1 MLASWVSVA
10 EAKDDVVEDMDTSEP
25 NWAWFYLAECGRWH
39 IFGVSLCHTS
49 VPSVGASVSRPVV
62 MNVDSADDENCVF
75 IHRLTPSRPPL

>member
-39 IFGVSLCHTS
+39 IFGVSTRERIFKLRAIEPGVTI
-49 VPSVGASVSRPVV
+49 
-62 MNVDSADDENCVF
+62 NKYYF
-75 IHRLTPSRPPL
+75 T

>member
-39 IFGVSLCHTS
+39 IFGVSLTS
-49 VPSVGASVSRPVV
+49 SACMCVCVCPVSPP
-62 MNVDSADDENCVF
+62 NACVWCCV
-75 IHRLTPSRPPL
+75 IIKQTLTLTLTLT